1 MKLSIIMPVFNEIS
15 TIEEILS
22 LVFATGHV
30 QEIIIID
37 DGSTDGTRDF
47 LTDYV
52 TDHPQ
57 IKLILHETNL
67 GKGAAVRN
75 GIKAANAD
83 LVLIQD
89 ADLEY
94 DPRDYDALMQP
105 ILEGKADVVYGSRFM
120 GSPRRS
126 TMFWHMVAN
135 KLLTLMT
142 NIMFDSILTDMET
155 CYKLFKRDVIQ
166 SLTLRS
172 NRFDIEPEITAKIL
186 KGKFRVFEVPISFN
200 PREYDEGK
208 KIGLK
213 DAFAAIW
220 ALLRYRFFD

>member
-1 MKLSIIMPVFNEIS
+1 MKISIIMPVYNEIA
-15 TIEEILS
+15 TIEEIIS
-22 LVFATGHV
+22 RVMATGHIE
-30 QEIIIID
+30 EIIIID
-37 DGSTDGTRDF
+37 DGSSDGTRNF

-52 TDHPQ
+52 TDKPE
-57 IKLILHETNL
+57 IKLIFHETNL

-75 GIKAANAD
+75 GIKAAQAE

-126 TMFWHMVAN
+126 TMFWHMIAN

-142 NIMFDSILTDMET
+142 NILFDSILTDMET
-155 CYKLFKRDVIQ
+155 CYKLFKREVIQ
-166 SLTLRS
+166 SLVLRS

-186 KGKFRVFEVPISFN
+186 KGKFRIFEVPISFN

-220 ALLRYRFFD
+220 ALLRYRLFD

>member
-15 TIEEILS
+15 TIKEILS
-22 LVFATGHV
+22 LVLATGHV
-30 QEIIIID
+30 EEIIIID
-37 DGSTDGTRDF
+37 DGSTDGTRSF

-57 IKLILHETNL
+57 IKLIFHETNL

-105 ILEGKADVVYGSRFM
+105 ILDGKADVVYGSRFM
-120 GSPRRS
+120 GAPRRS

-186 KGKFRVFEVPISFN
+186 KGKFRIFEVPISFN

-220 ALLRYRFFD
+220 ALLRYRFSD